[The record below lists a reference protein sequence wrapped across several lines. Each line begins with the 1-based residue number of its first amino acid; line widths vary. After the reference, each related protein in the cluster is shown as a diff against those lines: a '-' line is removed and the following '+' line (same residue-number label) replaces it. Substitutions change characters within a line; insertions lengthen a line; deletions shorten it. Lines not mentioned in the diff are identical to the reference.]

1 MAYAVPPRFSHG
13 STVSAAEMQKY
24 SDGLNA
30 IHDALPLEKISWGIP
45 YSNMEDTQ
53 TFFLIHKRRWL
64 IYKST
69 GEIQHP
75 TEPETYPAVSLSD
88 TGGICAADLDQ
99 EVDWLVPGMLYKVV
113 GCSVCF
119 EDDEGIIT

>member
-1 MAYAVPPRFSHG
+1 
-13 STVSAAEMQKY
+13 MQKY